1 MDEIRIANCRGKK
14 PVINDIAKMIKK
26 LDELNIELNDC
37 KAKGLLNKSRDMLYE
52 IVNDSGYF
60 LSPTYTLL
68 IKR

>member
-1 MDEIRIANCRGKK
+1 MDKIRIANCRGKK

-37 KAKGLLNKSRDMLYE
+37 KAKELLNKTRDMLYE
-52 IVNDSGYF
+52 IVVDSGYF

>member
-1 MDEIRIANCRGKK
+1 MDEIRIANYRGKK